1 MPTTAARLIKKY
13 KRGNT
18 LPHIVTRLAQ
28 LINDDS
34 STLRDFEE
42 IISLDPALVGRL
54 LTLVNSSYYGLVHK
68 VDSVSRAIALLGMK
82 NLHNIAVTDA
92 LKGMFRSN
100 RKNSAF
106 SHDRLWIHCAA
117 SGICSKMIAE
127 RIFSINGDDA
137 YLADILHDIGLI
149 VEWQGA
155 EKKFLEMYS
164 RLQPDG
170 PSIIELEQEYIGT
183 DHCEIGYLLA
193 EEWQMMDSL
202 SEAIRDHHT
211 VDQDIAP
218 ESLTGILQISEY
230 ILNQLDF
237 TLKENIPVSLPDA
250 LVLHIQES
258 VDEYQ
263 VLAEDLPEEI
273 ERIRNLYGN

>member
-1 MPTTAARLIKKY
+1 MTTAAKLIKKY

-28 LINDDS
+28 LINDEN
-34 STLRDFEE
+34 STLADFEE

-92 LKGMFRSN
+92 LKGMFTASG
-100 RKNSAF
+100 KHTVF

-117 SGICSKMIAE
+117 AGICSKMIAE

-137 YLADILHDIGLI
+137 YLSGILHDIGLI

-155 EKKFLEMYS
+155 QEPFLAMYND
-164 RLQPDG
+164 LENGG
-170 PSIIELEQEYIGT
+170 PSIIDLEQEHIGT
-183 DHCEIGYLLA
+183 DHCEIGYLMA
-193 EEWQMMDSL
+193 QEWQMPEPL
-202 SEAIRDHHT
+202 CEAIRDHHT
-211 VDQDIAP
+211 TREDISP
-218 ESLTGILQISEY
+218 ESPTGILQLSEY
-230 ILNQLDF
+230 GTYSTQ
-237 TLKENIPVSLPDA
+237 
-250 LVLHIQES
+250 
-258 VDEYQ
+258 
-263 VLAEDLPEEI
+263 
-273 ERIRNLYGN
+273 R